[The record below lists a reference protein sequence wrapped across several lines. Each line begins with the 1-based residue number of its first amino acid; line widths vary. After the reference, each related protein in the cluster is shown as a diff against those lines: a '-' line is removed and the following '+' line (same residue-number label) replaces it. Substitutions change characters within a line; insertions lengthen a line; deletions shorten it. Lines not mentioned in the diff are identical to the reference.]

1 MGTLLANFPG
11 MTGNRHGTS
20 KSRAAALLLALLP
33 VPGSLPAADMAG
45 FQAAADI
52 RAAAEA
58 VVLERLAD
66 APGQVTARA
75 EELDP
80 RLQMPACDAPLS
92 ASLPARTQL
101 SSRLTAEVRCNGA
114 RQWRLFVPVK
124 ITVRQ
129 SVVVAA
135 LPLERGKVLAP
146 GDVLL
151 AERELGAISGG
162 YLTSVEAVAGQVLR
176 RAVPAGA
183 ALAPA
188 LLEAPVLVRRG
199 QAVTLQARSGVLTVQ
214 APAVARGD
222 GALGQVIEVQNISSK
237 KIMQAIVRN
246 EKTVEVYLP

>member
-11 MTGNRHGTS
+11 MTGKRHETG
-20 KSRAAALLLALLP
+20 KSRAAVLLLALLP
-33 VPGSLPAADMAG
+33 LGGTPRAADMAR

-58 VVLERLAD
+58 VVRERLAD
-66 APGQVTARA
+66 VPGQVTAQA

-80 RLQMPACDAPLS
+80 RLQMPACDAPLV

-101 SSRLTAEVRCNGA
+101 SSRLTAEVRCSGV

-124 ITVRQ
+124 VTLRQ

-151 AERELGAISGG
+151 AERELGAINGG
-162 YLTSVEAVAGQVLR
+162 YLTSTEAVAGQVLR

-199 QAVTLQARSGVLTVQ
+199 QAVTVQAKSGALTVQ

-222 GALGQVIEVQNISSK
+222 GALGQVIEVQNVSSK
-237 KIMQAIVRN
+237 KILQAIVKN
-246 EKTVEVYLP
+246 EKTVEIYLP